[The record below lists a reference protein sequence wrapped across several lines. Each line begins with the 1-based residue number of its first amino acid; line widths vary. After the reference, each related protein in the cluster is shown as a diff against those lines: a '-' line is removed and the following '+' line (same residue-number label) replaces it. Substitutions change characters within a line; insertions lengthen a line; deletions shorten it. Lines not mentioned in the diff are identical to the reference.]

1 MKTRDCRNTLNEIDS
16 NELDQQLSVKSVA
29 HIAGCGSCRAALDQG
44 SSLRRLVAGFE
55 TVSAPPDFD
64 MRLRARLAAE
74 KKPATAWIN
83 LWRQAP
89 GVPAFALA
97 LSLIVMGA
105 LAFYLRPSSTQQIAG
120 TGKPAVQSPG
130 NTGAPTD
137 VKGAKASSSNEL
149 ASGTQAP
156 GVQTAGGTDGAIIP
170 VREPREAGSGPRRT
184 GKSFGEPDA
193 VTKGSDISSRE
204 FSQLPASIIKRATDA
219 GMETSPVV
227 SLSAPAQPVVV
238 SMRDDHGATRTI
250 SLPPVSFGSQRL
262 VQPGYQSGALI
273 SSAKGVW

>member
-1 MKTRDCRNTLNEIDS
+1 MKIRDCRNTLREIDS
-16 NELDQQLSVKSVA
+16 NELDQRLSDRSVA

-44 SSLRRLVAGFE
+44 SSLRQLVAGFE
-55 TVSAPPDFD
+55 TVSAPPDFE
-64 MRLRARLAAE
+64 MRLRARLAAR

-97 LSLIVMGA
+97 LSLLVIGA
-105 LAFYLRPSSTQQIAG
+105 LAFYLRPHGTQQIAG
-120 TGKPAVQSPG
+120 TGKTVVQSPG
-130 NTGAPTD
+130 NTGVPSD
-137 VKGAKASSSNEL
+137 VKGAKASPSNEL
-149 ASGTQAP
+149 ASGPRAP
-156 GVQTAGGTDGAIIP
+156 GIQTASGANAAIIP
-170 VREPREAGSGPRRT
+170 VRDRRGAGSGARRT
-184 GKSFGEPDA
+184 GRSLGEPDA

-262 VQPGYQSGALI
+262 VQPGYQSTALI

>member
-1 MKTRDCRNTLNEIDS
+1 MKTRDCRNTLREIDS
-16 NELDQQLSVKSVA
+16 NELDQQLSDKSSA
-29 HIAGCGSCRAALDQG
+29 HIAGCRSCREALHQG

-97 LSLIVMGA
+97 LSLLVVGA
-105 LAFYLRPSSTQQIAG
+105 LAFYLRPPGTQQIAG
-120 TGKPAVQSPG
+120 RGKPAVQSPAQ
-130 NTGAPTD
+130 TGVP
-137 VKGAKASSSNEL
+137 AKAFPSNEL
-149 ASGTQAP
+149 ASGTQAV
-156 GVQTAGGTDGAIIP
+156 GVQTGRETDDASIP
-170 VREPREAGSGPRRT
+170 ERERREPVSGARRT
-184 GKSFGEPDA
+184 GRSTVEPDA
-193 VTKGSDISSRE
+193 VAKGSDISSRE
-204 FSQLPASIIKRATDA
+204 YNQLPANLIKRATDA

-262 VQPGYQSGALI
+262 VQPGYQSTAMI